1 MLCWCKTNVQELNC
15 KVRELGDGQDDE
27 LNHSKAPTSRLLR
40 HWGTSWMNLCT
51 IKKKNHTTRN
61 QDQYFQRKIR
71 CDLIGL
77 EVIETNKKCI
87 TTFGFT
93 SWVGPSVSTLNF
105 VRYNWRINNWHWWK
119 WCYTFLVEP
128 KETCI
133 SIISRSFSDL
143 WSSKSAHELAASVT
157 LEIVWNFSLVWYL
170 LS

>member
-1 MLCWCKTNVQELNC
+1 MHQRQSLWRPLAKLMSE
-15 KVRELGDGQDDE
+15 EMGYGQDDE
-27 LNHSKAPTSRLLR
+27 WNHSDVTTIIQPEFTTSIF
-40 HWGTSWMNLCT
+40 NV
-51 IKKKNHTTRN
+51 
-61 QDQYFQRKIR
+61 KIR

-77 EVIETNKKCI
+77 EMIETNKKCI
-87 TTFGFT
+87 TTFGFS
-93 SWVGPSVSTLNF
+93 SWVGPTVSTLNF